1 MGEDV
6 TQWIFEYISESD
18 DDDDTDEDLS
28 SDDSD
33 KDWHILKEESEH
45 EIVEKFQK
53 PFGDLDLKY
62 PKLLLYIKHVYTVH
76 RVNPI

>member
-6 TQWIFEYISESD
+6 TQWIFEYISQSED
-18 DDDDTDEDLS
+18 DDDETDDDLS

-45 EIVEKFQK
+45 EIVEKF
-53 PFGDLDLKY
+53 
-62 PKLLLYIKHVYTVH
+62 
-76 RVNPI
+76 